1 MHSLALAIGA
11 KDSKTIRGPGGQ
23 QKVID
28 ILRELVRVTGR
39 LLVLDR
45 DVTTTPHVKCL
56 LAAIAPD
63 HDVLHV
69 RCTTPGQR
77 NAFRYAFDCQEEKVA
92 GRGKPL
98 ALARFEL
105 DLRACIA
112 SFEAETVGTL
122 RAKVM
127 RHLRR
132 VKIGIAC
139 ASMSPRTKAAIRGAL
154 FDPETGARRPD
165 GTVLETLEIPWPS
178 FDADGAPV
186 EGSEVPTRFPWEA
199 LPAVDK
205 AALRLEEP
213 RRLWVVLASRQFFET
228 DLRPIVEKLGL
239 TPDATYGFYN
249 ADAPATE
256 ALKVTPQTLT
266 LTLTLTQTLTLT
278 PWPGHERGVAPLP
291 RHLRHR
297 ARHGGHQP
305 HPRFPVALALRHE

>member
-77 NAFRYAFDCQEEKVA
+77 NAFRYAFDCRDEKVA

-122 RAKVM
+122 RAKVL

-132 VKIGIAC
+132 VKMSPHTTAAIKIGIAWALMSPHTRAAFKIGIAC
-139 ASMSPRTKAAIRGAL
+139 ASKSPRTKAAIRGAL

-165 GTVLETLEIPWPS
+165 DTVLETLEIPWRP
-178 FDADGAPV
+178 DGAPV

-256 ALKVTPQTLT
+256 ALKVTPQ
-266 LTLTLTQTLTLT
+266 
-278 PWPGHERGVAPLP
+278 P
-291 RHLRHR
+291 
-297 ARHGGHQP
+297 
-305 HPRFPVALALRHE
+305 

>member
-28 ILRELVRVTGR
+28 ILRELVRITGR

-98 ALARFEL
+98 ALARFEQ

-122 RAKVM
+122 RDKVM

-239 TPDATYGFYN
+239 TPDRTYGFYN

-256 ALKVTPQTLT
+256 ALKVTPQ
-266 LTLTLTQTLTLT
+266 
-278 PWPGHERGVAPLP
+278 PKP
-291 RHLRHR
+291 
-297 ARHGGHQP
+297 
-305 HPRFPVALALRHE
+305 

>member
-11 KDSKTIRGPGGQ
+11 KDSKSIRGPGGQ

-45 DVTTTPHVKCL
+45 DVTTTTHVKYL

-98 ALARFEL
+98 ALARFEQ

-112 SFEAETVGTL
+112 SFKAETVGTL

-139 ASMSPRTKAAIRGAL
+139 ASMSPRTTAAIRGAEGGEFL
-154 FDPETGARRPD
+154 EGGLVERGRGD
-165 GTVLETLEIPWPS
+165 GTVPKGVVGGCLFGVFRRRLGVDPV
-178 FDADGAPV
+178 APRG
-186 EGSEVPTRFPWEA
+186 EP
-199 LPAVDK
+199 LPA
-205 AALRLEEP
+205 ALE
-213 RRLWVVLASRQFFET
+213 SREG
-228 DLRPIVEKLGL
+228 R
-239 TPDATYGFYN
+239 
-249 ADAPATE
+249 
-256 ALKVTPQTLT
+256 
-266 LTLTLTQTLTLT
+266 
-278 PWPGHERGVAPLP
+278 
-291 RHLRHR
+291 
-297 ARHGGHQP
+297 
-305 HPRFPVALALRHE
+305 

>member
-98 ALARFEL
+98 ALARFEQ

-132 VKIGIAC
+132 GKIGIAWAFMSPHTTAAIKIGIAWALMSPHTRAAIKIGIAC
-139 ASMSPRTKAAIRGAL
+139 ASMSPRTTAAIRGAL

-165 GTVLETLEIPWPS
+165 DTVLETLEIPWPS

-239 TPDATYGFYN
+239 TPDATFGFYN

-256 ALKVTPQTLT
+256 ALKVTPQ
-266 LTLTLTQTLTLT
+266 
-278 PWPGHERGVAPLP
+278 PKP
-291 RHLRHR
+291 
-297 ARHGGHQP
+297 
-305 HPRFPVALALRHE
+305 